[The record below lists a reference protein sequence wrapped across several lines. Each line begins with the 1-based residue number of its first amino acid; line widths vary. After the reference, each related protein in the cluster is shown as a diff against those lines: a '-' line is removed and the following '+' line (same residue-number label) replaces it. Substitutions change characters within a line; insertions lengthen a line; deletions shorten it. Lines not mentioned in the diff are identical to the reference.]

1 MNFFCAKCQRRHDAT
16 AIAADMFTLCKEDM
30 RTGIGDALENAG
42 QKDKDLD
49 ISIRDEL
56 TDELTRFINTGSL
69 TPISNE
75 HFVGKARFNVFFA
88 LNHADMK
95 RIPGARMQS
104 QTMCVDYAV
113 TLEKLFVLYR
123 QYAPNK
129 SETLIEDM
137 KKHLNKDWM
146 QDPVCTKRI
155 KAFFYENGVLEKITD
170 EYNSPAFGG
179 TEMVGF
185 TRICPHCGYEL
196 SRASGCGEEIVVA
209 LAGSPRAG
217 KTSCMVA
224 MASALTAGATPC
236 LSMLPAQHDKK
247 WEALQQEIRRYNK
260 CLKITKTPSDQK
272 EVPSLS
278 LLLQLNDLRQTKR
291 VLTIVDMPGE
301 FWQSGNGL
309 TADFFTQY
317 SGLYENIDCIW
328 FVISKISVLLSQS
341 EVPEDIL
348 DDIRRNAS
356 EDLVHIQG
364 SNAANLHM
372 NLSGLKSHLESQGKK
387 MPAALVIVSKP
398 DYFIS
403 ELDKKN
409 TYEFELLPEQD
420 VANANANEL
429 VHLLPQGR
437 TIGLREYEMWGH
449 SDHVRSFIDKHNR
462 SLLQAIESNCAD
474 RFYVTLSPYG
484 RPAEEE
490 RPGWENDPTYPK
502 PIPYH
507 ELYPLLWTL
516 AVNNGILVSHRV
528 TYVKRN
534 FLKMVTAS
542 HHEIESVPFNYRV
555 KELRPKDE
563 SQLTKDEKERLA
575 LRREIIKSLYSNLLM
590 HSKHHQST
598 NIDL

>member
-16 AIAADMFTLCKEDM
+16 SIAADMFTLCKEDM
-30 RTGIGDALENAG
+30 RTGIGNAL
-42 QKDKDLD
+42 DKYRGEVSNSILD
-49 ISIRDEL
+49 EM

-75 HFVGKARFNVFFA
+75 NFVGKARFNVFFA
-88 LNHADMK
+88 LNRKEMK
-95 RIPGARMQS
+95 RIGAQMQG
-104 QTMCVDYAV
+104 QTMCVDYSV
-113 TLEKLFVLYR
+113 TLDHLYDL
-123 QYAPNK
+123 YKKHAPNK
-129 SETLIEDM
+129 AESLIEDM
-137 KKHLNKDWM
+137 KKYEGQDWL
-146 QDPVCTKRI
+146 QEQVCTKRI
-155 KAFFYENGVLEKITD
+155 KAFFYENGVLEKVTD

-179 TEMVGF
+179 NDMIGF

-247 WEALQQEIRRYNK
+247 WEALQHEIRRYNK

-328 FVISKISVLLSQS
+328 FVISKISVLLSQA
-341 EVPEDIL
+341 EVPPEIL
-348 DDIRRNAS
+348 ADIRQNAS

-403 ELDKKN
+403 ELDRKN
-409 TYEFELLPEQD
+409 TYEYELIPDQD

-437 TIGLREYEMWGH
+437 TIGLREQELWNH
-449 SDHVRSFIDKHNR
+449 SEHVRKYIDKCNN

-474 RFYVTLSPYG
+474 RFYVSLSPYG

-490 RPGWENDPTYPK
+490 RPGWEVDPGYPK

-516 AVNNGILVSHRV
+516 SVNNGIGVSHRV

-534 FLKMVTAS
+534 FLKRVVSS
-542 HHEIESVPFNYRV
+542 HHEIETFPFNYRI
-555 KELRPKDE
+555 KELRSKDE
-563 SQLTKDEKERLA
+563 SQLTKDEKARLS
-575 LRREIIKSLYSNLLM
+575 LRREINKSLYSNLLM
-590 HSKHHQST
+590 HSKHYQST
-598 NIDL
+598 NVDE